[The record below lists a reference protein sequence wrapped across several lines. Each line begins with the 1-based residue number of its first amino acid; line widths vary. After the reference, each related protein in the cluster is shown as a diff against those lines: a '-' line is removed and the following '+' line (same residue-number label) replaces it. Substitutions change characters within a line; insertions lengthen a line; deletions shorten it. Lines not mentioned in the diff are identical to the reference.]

1 MRKNKKSMKINLS
14 NSRRHVGKKEYE
26 KMSLSLFEKIIKQKL
41 TSKYS
46 YDSKMYYRQVITQ
59 LIFNQSTRI
68 VSLFKDNLIS
78 NDNSEFLKR
87 FYKKKESYIR
97 LDKYFDYYNT
107 YSKIYPNYTS
117 IPEGK
122 YFYMNIQKKQ
132 KLIDLQEEIEFKAKV
147 CRKMKKKKN
156 EKSLNF
162 FSTDVYDSIIKDRNN
177 EDMLYLFGLDL
188 DKDKKELTLEEE
200 FNISKIEMLINLISK
215 YSKMCV
221 ESGPIKEEN
230 TKEINTSI
238 TMKEKSKTD
247 RNTKE
252 KLEIK
257 YLKFLKFNKSQ
268 NSTISLN
275 NLQKESFLLKNASFL
290 NRKCKNS
297 DNSKNRKTRNNTK
310 DSFSHRIR
318 KNTNSNSPSIEL
330 INNNLI
336 NYSIEKKGNNIIY
349 IINQN
354 PKFTTQVNFYKN
366 SHTQNQKNN
375 KNVVLTRRVQ
385 SSFIRRETAKD
396 SSKTKSHS
404 KNSNDSQTKSIT
416 YETLS
421 NKQPKKTKN
430 FLYFLQNSN
439 FQTAREIGYKDLH
452 LLKTSSKQGEKSKEK
467 KNKEIDN
474 NNINN
479 NNFISRNNNKL
490 LSCDSLSQRK
500 MKTNSISRGSFL
512 EMTNNINKN
521 IIKGIHI
528 KNFSKIFN
536 VNQSQIRS
544 KQVTSRKK

>member
-1 MRKNKKSMKINLS
+1 MKINLS
-14 NSRRHVGKKEYE
+14 NLRRRTGKKEYE
-26 KMSLSLFEKIIKQKL
+26 KMTLSLFEKIIKHKF
-41 TSKYS
+41 TAKYS
-46 YDSKMYYRQVITQ
+46 YDSKMYYQQVINQ

-87 FYKKKESYIR
+87 FYKKKESFVR
-97 LDKYFDYYNT
+97 LDKYYDYYNT

-117 IPEGK
+117 LPEGK
-122 YFYMNIQKKQ
+122 YFYLNIQKKQ
-132 KLIDLQEEIEFKAKV
+132 KLIDLQEEMEFRAKF
-147 CRKMKKKKN
+147 CQKMKKKKN

-188 DKDKKELTLEEE
+188 DKDKKEIILEEE
-200 FNISKIEMLINLISK
+200 YNISRIEFLINLISQCTK
-215 YSKMCV
+215 IHM
-221 ESGPIKEEN
+221 ESGAIKEEN
-230 TKEINTSI
+230 TKEINTSLVV
-238 TMKEKSKTD
+238 KEKSKTD
-247 RNTKE
+247 RNTNE

-257 YLKFLKFNKSQ
+257 YLKFLKFNKGQ

-275 NLQKESFLLKNASFL
+275 NFHKESCLLKNASFW
-290 NRKCKNS
+290 NKKFKKN
-297 DNSKNRKTRNNTK
+297 NSSSKSRKTRNNSK
-310 DSFSHRIR
+310 DLFNTRIMR
-318 KNTNSNSPSIEL
+318 NTNSNLEIKKSPSVEL

-336 NYSIEKKGNNIIY
+336 NYSIEKKGNNIVY

-354 PKFTTQVNFYKN
+354 PKFTTQINFYKN
-366 SHTQNQKNN
+366 NHIGKNQKNN
-375 KNVVLTRRVQ
+375 KNVVLIRRLQ
-385 SSFIRRETAKD
+385 SSFTIRENAKD

-421 NKQPKKTKN
+421 NKQAKKKNN

-439 FQTAREIGYKDLH
+439 YQTAREIGSKDIH
-452 LLKTSSKQGEKSKEK
+452 LLKTSSKQGAKSKEK
-467 KNKEIDN
+467 KDKINENK
-474 NNINN
+474 NN

-490 LSCDSLSQRK
+490 LSFDSLKQHK

-512 EMTNNINKN
+512 EMTNNTNKN

-528 KNFSKIFN
+528 KNFSKIFTM
-536 VNQSQIRS
+536 NQSQIRD
-544 KQVTSRKK
+544 QHGTTRKK